1 MESSQPSEANQAW
14 ESLVSLKE
22 KYEEGAKVQAE
33 WKEKVDNVKFMVNYS
48 SADNKVDKDHKKELE
63 EYKNLKNIDLTES
76 LKGKVYDT
84 IKIKQFWISISILF
98 TIQ

>member
-1 MESSQPSEANQAW
+1 MESRQPSEANQAW

-33 WKEKVDNVKFMVNYS
+33 WQEKVDSAKFIVNYS
-48 SADNKVDKDHKKELE
+48 SADNRVNKDHKKELE
-63 EYKNLKNIDLTES
+63 EYKKLKNIDLTES

-84 IKIKQFWISISILF
+84 IKIRQFWFSRSVFL